1 MAEEQRT
8 SQERRER
15 RREAMERLTDNFDA
29 DVTKVLGGVS
39 AASQEMQETARLL
52 SATAEQA
59 TSRASIVA
67 QAAELAAGNVQTVAQ
82 AAAELNDSITEI
94 GRQVADSNR
103 ISGEAVTEAGR
114 ADTMIQGLADAANR
128 IGEVV
133 KLISDIASQTNLL
146 ALNATIEAARAGDA
160 GKGFAVVATEVK
172 NLANQ
177 TAKATDEIASQVSS
191 VQGATQDAVLAI
203 QGIGQIINKI
213 NGISGTIA
221 SAIDIQ
227 ASTTREI
234 AENVRQAASGTQEVT
249 DNILSVTEAASETG
263 RAAERVL
270 NSTSVLTRQ
279 SDTLRSGVETFLK
292 DVKSA

>member
-1 MAEEQRT
+1 
-8 SQERRER
+8 
-15 RREAMERLTDNFDA
+15 
-29 DVTKVLGGVS
+29 
-39 AASQEMQETARLL
+39 
-52 SATAEQA
+52 
-59 TSRASIVA
+59 
-67 QAAELAAGNVQTVAQ
+67 VQTVAQ

>member
-1 MAEEQRT
+1 
-8 SQERRER
+8 
-15 RREAMERLTDNFDA
+15 
-29 DVTKVLGGVS
+29 
-39 AASQEMQETARLL
+39 
-52 SATAEQA
+52 
-59 TSRASIVA
+59 
-67 QAAELAAGNVQTVAQ
+67 
-82 AAAELNDSITEI
+82 
-94 GRQVADSNR
+94 
-103 ISGEAVTEAGR
+103 
-114 ADTMIQGLADAANR
+114 
-128 IGEVV
+128 
-133 KLISDIASQTNLL
+133 
-146 ALNATIEAARAGDA
+146 
-160 GKGFAVVATEVK
+160 
-172 NLANQ
+172 
-177 TAKATDEIASQVSS
+177 
-191 VQGATQDAVLAI
+191 VLAI